1 MIATP
6 GAGPTLEAP
15 SEAEGQ
21 TWAGI
26 AYGFAAQVASR
37 EFRRGD
43 LAHLRRM
50 DPDAPDAA
58 AYWRLMAGRE
68 LLGNPAWEAKWALVL
83 HGIVL
88 MTRTSGSGTAG
99 RSAHDGRMPVG
110 QALYVGGDPG
120 RLEVG
125 FYREAR
131 LNRLLTAGGPMLRML
146 LARMFRMMAAADQP
160 FNWGEMAEFILYDG
174 HDEERAERARRRIAS
189 DYYQAERRGR
199 QFPESNNG

>member
-15 SEAEGQ
+15 SEAEGR

-43 LAHLRRM
+43 LARLRRM
-50 DPDAPDAA
+50 DPDTPDAA
-58 AYWRLMAGRE
+58 AYWRLMAKLG
-68 LLGNPAWEAKWALVL
+68 LLGNPAWEAKWALIL
-83 HGIVL
+83 HGIAL
-88 MTRTSGSGTAG
+88 MTRTSGGETAG
-99 RSAHDGRMPVG
+99 RSAHDGRIPVG
-110 QALYVGGDPG
+110 QALYLGGDPG
-120 RLEVG
+120 RLRIG

-131 LNRLLTAGGPMLRML
+131 LNRLLTARGPMLRML

-160 FNWGEMAEFILYDG
+160 FNWGEMAQLILYDG
-174 HDEERAERARRRIAS
+174 HDEERAEQARRRIAS

-199 QFPESNNG
+199 RFPESNNE